1 MTCPYLFNPFMP
13 IDTNM
18 REEFKMCV
26 AHPQSEIG
34 RQAAGPSSGILMCMG
49 SMVEW
54 GEPVGSQKC
63 SELLLA
69 SLGHFP
75 GSKRRPARGE
85 KKKPSVGKL
94 LHLHKNRQNI
104 ILGLKT

>member
-34 RQAAGPSSGILMCMG
+34 RRAAGPSSGILMCMG
-49 SMVEW
+49 SMVE
-54 GEPVGSQKC
+54 
-63 SELLLA
+63 
-69 SLGHFP
+69 
-75 GSKRRPARGE
+75 
-85 KKKPSVGKL
+85 
-94 LHLHKNRQNI
+94 
-104 ILGLKT
+104 